1 LLQYGTPIEDMGSKE
16 FNIFCR
22 NLGHRVIN
30 AINSV
35 TVVTPHALVA
45 AALMNCSK
53 KSFSFDHLT
62 SHVETY
68 MNHLL
73 SQKASHKRQE
83 GRFCRCAVK
92 GKPEQTTKP
101 RILQK

>member
-1 LLQYGTPIEDMGSKE
+1 MGTKE

-53 KSFSFDHLT
+53 KSFSFDHLI

-68 MNHLL
+68 MNHLI
-73 SQKASHKRQE
+73 SQKARLADTLLVDH
-83 GRFCRCAVK
+83 VHTV
-92 GKPEQTTKP
+92 EQMIP
-101 RILQK
+101 C